1 MAAGWGVTTNSQSIE
16 YTYNW
21 EIENFDFN
29 MGAHGRIES
38 GKFTIPGV
46 TGEFSLV
53 VVDERHGS
61 VQNELPIKLKSGG
74 KVFDAER
81 FFSVGLNL
89 TVNETGP
96 ERALRVQFQGRGV
109 KAIGKLEVIKK
120 GAEAQLGENYIM
132 NFDMKN
138 VHFFR
143 PNIASIQSSS
153 TSSTPTSGFYTQ
165 GSTSLLEL
173 VAKITIP
180 GELANRGGT
189 DEEEE
194 KMLFD
199 FKPLLSDPKHSDI
212 VLKCNGKKFPCHRVI
227 LAARLIR

>member
-21 EIENFDFN
+21 AIENFDFN
-29 MGAHGRIES
+29 MGAHGKIES

-46 TGEFSLV
+46 TGELSLV
-53 VVDERHGS
+53 VANECHGR
-61 VQNELPIKLKSGG
+61 VQNVPIKLKAGG
-74 KVFDAER
+74 KVFDAEN
-81 FFSVGLNL
+81 FFSVALKL
-89 TVNETGP
+89 TFSDMAKELEIPLG
-96 ERALRVQFQGRGV
+96 QGV
-109 KAIGKLEVIKK
+109 KAIGKLEVIKE
-120 GAEAQLGENYIM
+120 GAKAQLGENYIM
-132 NFDMKN
+132 DFDMKYVN
-138 VHFFR
+138 YFW

-153 TSSTPTSGFYTQ
+153 SSIPTSGFYTQ
-165 GSTSLLEL
+165 GSTSLLKL
-173 VAKITIP
+173 VAKIKIP
-180 GELANRGGT
+180 GELTNRGGT
-189 DEEEE
+189 DDAEE